1 MGNLF
6 LHSLRREA
14 LGAREGAKTQ
24 RRGGEIRF
32 ISFFLA
38 SLRLRVVKSK
48 RRYIKAMVQTF

>member
-1 MGNLF
+1 MGKLF

-14 LGAREGAKTQ
+14 LGARKGAKTQ
-24 RRGGEIRF
+24 RRKGEIRF

-38 SLRLRVVKSK
+38 SLRLRVVQPK